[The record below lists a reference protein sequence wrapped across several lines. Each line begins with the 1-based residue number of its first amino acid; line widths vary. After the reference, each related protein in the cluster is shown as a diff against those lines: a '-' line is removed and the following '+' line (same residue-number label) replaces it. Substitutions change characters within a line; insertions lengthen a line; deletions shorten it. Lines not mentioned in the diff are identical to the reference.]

1 MSRHDRDWHASRPSF
16 LRDEDNTLVWK
27 IAAGVAIGIIVAVLA
42 IYVIERLRMQAA
54 LDEAAKVFQGITRG
68 VQESNAV
75 AAAEARR
82 REAAR
87 LAAEQDARL
96 NQAAQQR
103 ALEDAKRAALE
114 EAARKERAWARFYKR
129 PASCDNNPTPEHMVD
144 CANQHI
150 RAKRQFEDAY
160 AAGKL

>member
-1 MSRHDRDWHASRPSF
+1 
-16 LRDEDNTLVWK
+16 
-27 IAAGVAIGIIVAVLA
+27 
-42 IYVIERLRMQAA
+42 
-54 LDEAAKVFQGITRG
+54 VFQGITRG

-87 LAAEQDARL
+87 LAAEQDTRL

-103 ALEDAKRAALE
+103 ALEDARRAALE

-129 PASCDNNPTPEHMVD
+129 PASCDNNPNPDHMVE

-150 RAKRQFEDAY
+150 RAKRQFEEAY